1 MAPSNKS
8 NECITMQR
16 LEGILGDYEHTKHEL
31 QLIHKEP
38 ILTKSV
44 LLSKIMKPYKIPL
57 KSIFSIMNRFIFE
70 HNDTYLI
77 TNLLVHPEH
86 FILFND
92 PMISYDI
99 MKAICKGEELT
110 NINLHKAWCYDYFI
124 TKSKSFYVNARHF
137 KQDFI
142 DEFGVKEYTTFH
154 TQCIPIDKHFVTL
167 QEYIDYENELSK
179 QFKSCFETPHGNQ
192 SSIQSFINNTTSIT
206 LNEEQKEALIQCV
219 TNKSHI
225 ICGFP
230 GTGKS
235 TIVNV
240 LKDYLYSEGHIISA
254 VAPTGLAIKNL
265 LSKCSMKNS
274 ELCGTIH
281 KMLYSVYPYI
291 QFCRINP
298 SEKQLQKISK
308 YKSMLPSVIIVD
320 EVSMIDTVILEKL
333 LYYTKKFDAKLI
345 MLGDE
350 NQLQPVGAG
359 NPLYQMTKSKFM
371 KPFITNLTQIMRQDN
386 PFLISNIKRIHDGE
400 YLMEEHFDGKTMIKY
415 DYNHFIDKTTKEVTL
430 QSLNTFI
437 QNNQLTKH
445 NSQFLTPENHK
456 NCGSTKMN
464 MLLQRIYNKNK
475 TIPYTNYKLYDLVVR
490 TQNCID
496 QEQMFANGETGTI
509 WEYNQTENTVTIMYD
524 SGQKQAISY
533 QELFEEF
540 SLRYCMT
547 IHKSQGSEYENVILF
562 MGTPHESSSWKQSSA
577 KKLLYTAVSRTKE
590 RCFVIEKKGVMNIAQ
605 SVDEK
610 IEPSRFLNQ

>member
-8 NECITMQR
+8 NDCITMQR
-16 LEGILGDYEHTKHEL
+16 LEGILSDYEHTKHEL

-44 LLSKIMKPYKIPL
+44 LLSKIIKPYKIPL
-57 KSIFSIMNRFIFE
+57 KSIFSIMNRFIIE
-70 HNDTYLI
+70 HNETYLI
-77 TNLLVHPEH
+77 TNLLVHPEQ
-86 FILFND
+86 FMLFND

-99 MKAICKGEELT
+99 TKAICKKEELT
-110 NINLHKAWCYDYFI
+110 HINLQKAWCYDYFI

-142 DEFGVKEYTTFH
+142 DEFGVKEYTTF
-154 TQCIPIDKHFVTL
+154 QQYLIQQNKQYITL
-167 QEYIDYENELSK
+167 QEYIDYENELSN
-179 QFKSCFETPHGNQ
+179 QFKSCFETQHGNQ

-219 TNKSHI
+219 MNKSHI

-265 LSKCSMKNS
+265 LSKCSMKNL

-281 KMLYSVYPYI
+281 KMLYSVYPYMKFSEI
-291 QFCRINP
+291 KP
-298 SEKQLQKISK
+298 SEKQIQKIDK

-345 MLGDE
+345 LLGDE

-359 NPLYQMTKSKFM
+359 NPLNQMTKSTFM
-371 KPFITNLTQIMRQDN
+371 KPFISNLTQIMRQDN

-400 YLMEEHFDGKTMIKY
+400 YLMEEHFDGKTMIKQ

-437 QNNQLTKH
+437 QANHLTKH

-509 WEYNQTENTVTIMYD
+509 WEYDQTANTVTIMYD
-524 SGQKQAISY
+524 SGQKQVISY

-605 SVDEK
+605 SADEK
-610 IEPSRFLNQ
+610 IEPSMFLS

>member
-1 MAPSNKS
+1 
-8 NECITMQR
+8 MQR
-16 LEGILGDYEHTKHEL
+16 LEGIMSDYEHTKHEL

-44 LLSKIMKPYKIPL
+44 LLSKIIKPYKIPL
-57 KSIFSIMNRFIFE
+57 KSIFSIMNRFIIE
-70 HNDTYLI
+70 HNETYLI
-77 TNLLVHPEH
+77 TNLLVHPEQ
-86 FILFND
+86 FMLFND

-99 MKAICKGEELT
+99 TKAICKKEELT
-110 NINLHKAWCYDYFI
+110 HINLQKAWCYDYFI

-142 DEFGVKEYTTFH
+142 DEFGVKEYTTF
-154 TQCIPIDKHFVTL
+154 QQYLIQQNKQYITL
-167 QEYIDYENELSK
+167 QEYIDYENELSN
-179 QFKSCFETPHGNQ
+179 QFKSCFETQHGNQ

-219 TNKSHI
+219 MNKSHI

-265 LSKCSMKNS
+265 LSKCSMKNL

-281 KMLYSVYPYI
+281 KMLYSVYPYMKFGEI
-291 QFCRINP
+291 KP
-298 SEKQLQKISK
+298 SEKQIQKIDK

-333 LYYTKKFDAKLI
+333 LYYTKRFDAKLI
-345 MLGDE
+345 LLGDE

-359 NPLYQMTKSKFM
+359 NPLNQMTKSTFM
-371 KPFITNLTQIMRQDN
+371 KPFISNLTQIMRQDN

-400 YLMEEHFDGKTMIKY
+400 YLMEEHFDGKTMIKQ

-437 QNNQLTKH
+437 QANHLTKH

-509 WEYNQTENTVTIMYD
+509 WEYDQTANTVTIMYD
-524 SGQKQAISY
+524 SGQKQVISY

-605 SVDEK
+605 SADEK
-610 IEPSRFLNQ
+610 IEPSMFLS

>member
-8 NECITMQR
+8 NDCITMQR
-16 LEGILGDYEHTKHEL
+16 LEGILSDYEHTKHEL

-44 LLSKIMKPYKIPL
+44 LLSKIIKPYKIPL
-57 KSIFSIMNRFIFE
+57 KSIFSIMNRFIIE
-70 HNDTYLI
+70 HNETYLI
-77 TNLLVHPEH
+77 TNLLVHPEQ
-86 FILFND
+86 FMLFND

-99 MKAICKGEELT
+99 TKAICKKEELT
-110 NINLHKAWCYDYFI
+110 HINLQKAWCYDYFI

-142 DEFGVKEYTTFH
+142 DEFGVKEYTTF
-154 TQCIPIDKHFVTL
+154 QQYLIQQNKQYITL
-167 QEYIDYENELSK
+167 QEYIDYENELSN
-179 QFKSCFETPHGNQ
+179 QFKSCFETQHGNQ

-219 TNKSHI
+219 MNKSHI

-265 LSKCSMKNS
+265 LSKCSMKNL

-281 KMLYSVYPYI
+281 KMLYSVYPYMKFGEI
-291 QFCRINP
+291 KP
-298 SEKQLQKISK
+298 SEKQIQKIDK

-345 MLGDE
+345 LLGDE

-359 NPLYQMTKSKFM
+359 NPLNQMTKSTFM
-371 KPFITNLTQIMRQDN
+371 KPFISNLTQIMRQDN

-400 YLMEEHFDGKTMIKY
+400 YLMEEHFDGKTMIKQ

-437 QNNQLTKH
+437 QANHLTKH

-509 WEYNQTENTVTIMYD
+509 WEYDQTANTVTIMYD
-524 SGQKQAISY
+524 SGQKQVISY

-590 RCFVIEKKGVMNIAQ
+590 RCFVIEKKGVLNIAQ
-605 SVDEK
+605 SADEK
-610 IEPSRFLNQ
+610 IEPSMFLS

>member
-16 LEGILGDYEHTKHEL
+16 LEGILSDYEHTKHEL

-44 LLSKIMKPYKIPL
+44 LLSKIIKPYKIPL
-57 KSIFSIMNRFIFE
+57 KSIFSIMNRFIIE
-70 HNDTYLI
+70 HNETYLI
-77 TNLLVHPEH
+77 TNLLVHPEQ
-86 FILFND
+86 FMLFND

-99 MKAICKGEELT
+99 TKAICKKEELT
-110 NINLHKAWCYDYFI
+110 HINLHKAWCYDYFI

-142 DEFGVKEYTTFH
+142 DEFGVKEYTTF
-154 TQCIPIDKHFVTL
+154 QQYLIQQNKQYITL
-167 QEYIDYENELSK
+167 QEYIDYENELSN
-179 QFKSCFETPHGNQ
+179 QFKSCFETQHGNQ

-219 TNKSHI
+219 MNKSHI

-265 LSKCSMKNS
+265 LSKCSMKNL

-281 KMLYSVYPYI
+281 KMLYSVYPYMKFSEI
-291 QFCRINP
+291 KP
-298 SEKQLQKISK
+298 SEKQIQKIDK

-345 MLGDE
+345 LLGDE

-359 NPLYQMTKSKFM
+359 NPLNQMTKSTFM
-371 KPFITNLTQIMRQDN
+371 KPFISNLTQIMRQDN

-400 YLMEEHFDGKTMIKY
+400 YLMEEHFDGKTMIKQ

-437 QNNQLTKH
+437 QANHLTKH

-509 WEYNQTENTVTIMYD
+509 LEYDQTSNTVTIMYD
-524 SGQKQAISY
+524 SGQKQVISY

-605 SVDEK
+605 SADEK
-610 IEPSRFLNQ
+610 IEPSMFLS

>member
-16 LEGILGDYEHTKHEL
+16 LEGIMSDYEHTKHEL

-44 LLSKIMKPYKIPL
+44 LLSKIIKPYKIPL
-57 KSIFSIMNRFIFE
+57 KSIFSIMNRFIIE
-70 HNDTYLI
+70 HNETYLI
-77 TNLLVHPEH
+77 TNLLVHPEQ
-86 FILFND
+86 FMLFND

-99 MKAICKGEELT
+99 TKAICKKEELT
-110 NINLHKAWCYDYFI
+110 HINLQKAWCYDYFI

-142 DEFGVKEYTTFH
+142 DEFGVKEYTTF
-154 TQCIPIDKHFVTL
+154 QQYLIQQNKQYITL
-167 QEYIDYENELSK
+167 QEYIDYENELSN
-179 QFKSCFETPHGNQ
+179 QFKSCFETQHGNQ

-219 TNKSHI
+219 MNKSHI

-265 LSKCSMKNS
+265 LSKCSMKNL

-281 KMLYSVYPYI
+281 KMLYSVYPYMKFGEI
-291 QFCRINP
+291 KP
-298 SEKQLQKISK
+298 SEKQIQKIDK

-333 LYYTKKFDAKLI
+333 LYYTKRFDAKLI
-345 MLGDE
+345 LLGDE

-359 NPLYQMTKSKFM
+359 NPLNQMTKSTFM
-371 KPFITNLTQIMRQDN
+371 KPFISNLTQIMRQDN

-400 YLMEEHFDGKTMIKY
+400 YLMEEHFDGKTMIKQ

-437 QNNQLTKH
+437 QANHLTKH

-509 WEYNQTENTVTIMYD
+509 WEYDQTANTVTIMYD
-524 SGQKQAISY
+524 SGQKQVISY

-605 SVDEK
+605 SADEK
-610 IEPSRFLNQ
+610 IEPSMFLS

>member
-8 NECITMQR
+8 NDCIMMQR
-16 LEGILGDYEHTKHEL
+16 LEGILSDYEHTKHEL

-44 LLSKIMKPYKIPL
+44 LLSKIIKPYKIPL

-70 HNDTYLI
+70 HNETYLI
-77 TNLLVHPEH
+77 TNLLVHPEQ

-99 MKAICKGEELT
+99 VKAICKKEELT
-110 NINLHKAWCYDYFI
+110 HINLHRAWCYDYFI
-124 TKSKSFYVNARHF
+124 VKSKSFYVNARHF

-142 DEFGVKEYTTFH
+142 DEFGVKEYTTF
-154 TQCIPIDKHFVTL
+154 QQSLIQQNKQYITL

-179 QFKSCFETPHGNQ
+179 QFKSCFKPQHEDR

-240 LKDYLYSEGHIISA
+240 LKNYLYSEGHMISA

-265 LSKCSMKNS
+265 LSKCSLKNL

-281 KMLYSVYPYI
+281 KMLYSVYPYMKFSEI
-291 QFCRINP
+291 KP
-298 SEKQLQKISK
+298 SEKQLQKIDK
-308 YKSMLPSVIIVD
+308 FKSMIPSVIIVD

-359 NPLYQMTKSKFM
+359 NPLYQMTKSTFM
-371 KPFITNLTQIMRQDN
+371 KPFISNLTQIMRQDN

-400 YLMEEHFDGKTMIKY
+400 YLMEEHFDGKTMIKQ
-415 DYNHFIDKTTKEVTL
+415 DYNTFIDKTTKEITL

-456 NCGSTKMN
+456 NCGSTKIN

-509 WEYNQTENTVTIMYD
+509 WEYDQTANTVTIMYD
-524 SGQKQAISY
+524 SGQKQIISY

-590 RCFVIEKKGVMNIAQ
+590 RFFVIEKKGVMNIAQ

-610 IEPSRFLNQ
+610 IEPSMFLS

>member
-8 NECITMQR
+8 NDCITMQR
-16 LEGILGDYEHTKHEL
+16 LEGILSDYEHTKHEL

-44 LLSKIMKPYKIPL
+44 LLSKIIKPYKIPL
-57 KSIFSIMNRFIFE
+57 KSIFSIMNRFIIE
-70 HNDTYLI
+70 HNETYLI
-77 TNLLVHPEH
+77 TNLLVHPEQ
-86 FILFND
+86 FMLFND

-99 MKAICKGEELT
+99 TKAICKKEELT
-110 NINLHKAWCYDYFI
+110 HINLHKAWCYDYFI

-142 DEFGVKEYTTFH
+142 DEFGVKEYTTF
-154 TQCIPIDKHFVTL
+154 QQYLIQQNKQYITL
-167 QEYIDYENELSK
+167 QEYIDYENELSN
-179 QFKSCFETPHGNQ
+179 QFKSCFETQHGNQ

-219 TNKSHI
+219 MNKSHI
-225 ICGFP
+225 VCGFP

-265 LSKCSMKNS
+265 LSKCSMKNL

-281 KMLYSVYPYI
+281 KMLYSVYPYMKFSEI
-291 QFCRINP
+291 KP
-298 SEKQLQKISK
+298 SEKQIQKIDK

-345 MLGDE
+345 LLGDE

-359 NPLYQMTKSKFM
+359 NPLNQMTKSTFM
-371 KPFITNLTQIMRQDN
+371 KPFISNLTQIMRQDN

-400 YLMEEHFDGKTMIKY
+400 YLMEEHFDGKTMIKQ

-437 QNNQLTKH
+437 QANHLTKH

-509 WEYNQTENTVTIMYD
+509 WEYDQTANTVTIMYD
-524 SGQKQAISY
+524 SGQKQVISY

-605 SVDEK
+605 SADEK
-610 IEPSRFLNQ
+610 IEPSMFLS